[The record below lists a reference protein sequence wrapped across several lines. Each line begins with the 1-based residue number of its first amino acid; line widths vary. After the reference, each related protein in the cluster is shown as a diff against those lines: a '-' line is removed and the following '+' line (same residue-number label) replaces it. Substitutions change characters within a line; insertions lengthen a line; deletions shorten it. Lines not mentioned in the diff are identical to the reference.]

1 MKNKKH
7 ARSFYGASVLASNLI
22 QCRLILI
29 NFALLSLCL
38 FSTNNYAAEPI
49 PNRCIDSGVKL
60 DYACTKLEYDVH
72 TKRLRAAL
80 HSVLNLGHVNKEMI
94 QKQQAR
100 WAAYRNKI
108 CSQKDEASFSF
119 SYWQHCL
126 ANLTN
131 SRANEIEKIVDK
143 KP

>member
-1 MKNKKH
+1 MKNKEH
-7 ARSFYGASVLASNLI
+7 YGNFYGASELASRPV
-22 QCRLILI
+22 QCSLAFL

-38 FSTNNYAAEPI
+38 FSTNNYAAEPV

-72 TKRLRAAL
+72 TKRLSAAL
-80 HSVLNLGHVNKEMI
+80 HSVLNLGHINKEMF

-131 SRANEIEKIVDK
+131 SRANEIEKIVEK